1 MICRNRSLPI
11 KKCICLSFDI
21 AKIGKNNKEMHKKIP
36 HMPKRYMRVYEVFIL
51 GICSM
56 VYVVYEVNLRLLL
69 YQTI

>member
-36 HMPKRYMRVYEVFIL
+36 HMPKRYMRVYDFFIL
-51 GICSM
+51 GI
-56 VYVVYEVNLRLLL
+56 
-69 YQTI
+69 

>member
-36 HMPKRYMRVYEVFIL
+36 HMPKRYMRVYEV
-51 GICSM
+51 
-56 VYVVYEVNLRLLL
+56 NLRLLL